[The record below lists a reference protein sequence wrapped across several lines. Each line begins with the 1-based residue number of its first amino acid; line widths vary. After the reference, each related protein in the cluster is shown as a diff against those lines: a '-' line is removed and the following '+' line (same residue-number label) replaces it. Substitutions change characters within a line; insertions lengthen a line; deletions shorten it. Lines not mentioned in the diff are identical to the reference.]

1 MAPET
6 TRARPRG
13 EGVYGAPCLWQM
25 RGMLKVPMDE
35 RKVAHCRELA
45 AAVADDVQTY
55 IDGHTSVGAE
65 RTILRSFGATGV
77 DDQGA
82 PLVNLAVDRYAKAGL
97 LGRGISYWLGRQLT
111 GGARDIQ
118 DAAER
123 LAYAPEVDRGE
134 GGASVEEVRKALAGH
149 AEAAIARI
157 DQARDEREANKARIA
172 PGPTPHKYVIVA
184 TGNIYDDALQ
194 AKAAAYAGADVVAV
208 IRATAQSLL
217 DYVPDGATT
226 EGYGG
231 TFATQENFKIIRRA
245 TDEASVEY
253 GRYIHQTNYSS
264 GLCMAEIAWMAAV
277 ERLDMLLNDAM
288 YGILFR
294 DINPCRN
301 FVDQYVARRIIAR
314 SGIVINTGEDNY
326 LTTADAVE
334 KAHTV
339 LASQF
344 INEAFALR
352 AGVKEEQMGLG
363 HAFEI
368 NPWIENS
375 FLLELAQAQL
385 VRQVFPRHP
394 VKWMPPTKH
403 KTGDI
408 FQSHVHDAMFNLVG
422 VMTNQP
428 IELLGMFSEA
438 VHNPM
443 LMDRYLSLKA
453 TKYVFTTCKSLG
465 EELEIKPDGIMGK
478 RAVQVLDEAEE
489 LLLEVQHDSIW
500 EAIARGAFA
509 DVKRSRTGGKGYA
522 GVMAREKD
530 YMNPILDALEGKA

>member
-1 MAPET
+1 
-6 TRARPRG
+6 
-13 EGVYGAPCLWQM
+13 
-25 RGMLKVPMDE
+25 MLTVPMDPQ
-35 RKVAHCRELA
+35 KVARGRELA
-45 AAVADDVQTY
+45 GAVADDVQRY
-55 IDGHTSVGAE
+55 IDRHTSVGVE
-65 RTILRSFGATGV
+65 RTVVRAFGVEGV

-82 PLVNLAVDRYAKAGL
+82 PLANVVVDRYAKAGL
-97 LGRGISYWLGRQLT
+97 LGRGISFFLGRAILA
-111 GGARDIQ
+111 GARDVQ

-123 LAYAPEVDRGE
+123 LAYGPKIDSGE
-134 GGASVEEVRKALAGH
+134 GGPSADDARAALRPYT
-149 AEAAIARI
+149 EAALERI
-157 DQARDEREANKARIA
+157 DRARDEREANKKKTP
-172 PGPTPHKYVIVA
+172 PGGSPLKYVIVA

-217 DYVPDGATT
+217 DYVPHGATT

-245 TDEASVEY
+245 TDEAALDY

-264 GLCMAEIAWMAAV
+264 GLCMAEIAWMGAV

-301 FVDQYVARRIIAR
+301 FVDQYFARRVIAR
-314 SGIVINTGEDNY
+314 SGIIINTGEDNY
-326 LTTADAVE
+326 LTTSDAVE

-344 INEAFALR
+344 INEAFARR
-352 AGVKEEQMGLG
+352 AGVKDEQMGLG
-363 HAFEI
+363 HAYEI
-368 NPWIENS
+368 DPSIEDS

-394 VKWMPPTKH
+394 IKWMPPTKF
-403 KTGDI
+403 KTGDV

-422 VMTNQP
+422 VTTHQS

-438 VHNPM
+438 IHNPM

-453 TKYVFTTCKSLG
+453 TKYVFNTCKSLG
-465 EELEIKPDGIMGK
+465 DESAIKPDGIMAK
-478 RAVQVLDEAEE
+478 RAVAVLDEACT
-489 LLLEVQHDSIW
+489 LLEEVHEDTIW
-500 EAIARGAFA
+500 EAIAKGSFA
-509 DVKRSRTGGKGYA
+509 DVKRTRTGGKGYA
-522 GVMAREKD
+522 GVAERAAD
-530 YMNPILDALEGKA
+530 YVNPILDALEAG

>member
-1 MAPET
+1 MAT
-6 TRARPRG
+6 
-13 EGVYGAPCLWQM
+13 
-25 RGMLKVPMDE
+25 VPMDPKTVASC
-35 RKVAHCRELA
+35 RKLA
-45 AAVADDVQTY
+45 DEIADDVQRY
-55 IDGHTSVGAE
+55 IDGHSSVGVE
-65 RTILRSFGATGV
+65 RTILRAFGVDGT

-82 PLVNLAVDRYAKAGL
+82 PLVNLAVERYHKAGL
-97 LGRGISYWLGRQLT
+97 LDRGISTWLGRALLA
-111 GGARDIQ
+111 GAETVQ

-123 LAYAPEVDRGE
+123 LAFAPEIDRGE
-134 GGASVEEVRKALAGH
+134 GGPSVYDVRKALEPH
-149 AEAAIARI
+149 VKAALARI
-157 DQARDEREANKARIA
+157 DDARDQREALKARVA
-172 PGPTPHKYVIVA
+172 AGPTPHKYVIVA

-194 AKAAAYAGADVVAV
+194 AKAAAFAGADIIAV

-217 DYVPDGATT
+217 DYVPHGATT

-231 TFATQENFKIIRRA
+231 TFATQENFRIVRRA
-245 TDEASVEY
+245 VDEATDEY

-294 DINPCRN
+294 DINMCRT
-301 FVDQYVARRIIAR
+301 FVDQYVSRRFIAR

-339 LASQF
+339 LTSQF

-352 AGVKEEQMGLG
+352 AGLREEQMGLG

-368 NPWIENS
+368 DPGIEDS
-375 FLLELAQAQL
+375 FLLELGQAQL
-385 VRQVFPRHP
+385 IRQIFDRHP
-394 VKWMPPTKH
+394 IKWMPPTKH

-408 FQSHVHDAMFNLVG
+408 FQSHVHDAMFSLVG
-422 VMTNQP
+422 ITTNQS

-438 VHNPM
+438 IHNPM

-453 TKYVFTTCKSLG
+453 TRYVYKACRHLG
-465 EELEIKPDGIMGK
+465 DELEFKPDGIIAK
-478 RAVQVLDEAEE
+478 RAVQVLDEAHE
-489 LLLEVQHDSIW
+489 LLRQVRKDGIW
-500 EAIARGAFA
+500 ESIGNGAFA
-509 DVKRSRTGGKGYA
+509 DVKRTREGGKGYT
-522 GVMAREKD
+522 GVVERAKD
-530 YMNPILDALEGKA
+530 YLNPILDALEG